1 MKGTKRRQKGTKGYK
16 KPESNEQN
24 GDNKSIFIN
33 NYFWCKWTKF
43 SNQKTK
49 SS

>member
-1 MKGTKRRQKGTKGYK
+1 MKGTKRRQK
-16 KPESNEQN
+16 EQRVTENWKAMKN
-24 GDNKSIFIN
+24 GDNKSIFISD
-33 NYFWCKWTKF
+33 YFWYKWTKF